1 MYDYIV
7 IGSGFGGSVAA
18 MRLSE
23 RGYKVLVLEKGKRW
37 RDEEFPES
45 NRQLSKSF
53 WLPALGWKGIQKIDF
68 FRQVLILSGTGV
80 GGGSLV
86 YANTHYHPPDAFFRH
101 PAWAGFKDW
110 KTSLQPYYR
119 KARYMLGSTRNPILE
134 REDELLRQVARQMG
148 RADSFRAVDV
158 GVYFGESG
166 EDTDP
171 YFNGRGP
178 KRKGCIQCAAC
189 MTGCRHNAKNT
200 LVKNYLW
207 FAERQGCT
215 IRSETQAERISFDGQ
230 CYTVE
235 TISPFGFRQKIPGMK
250 ARKGPSFQAKGLII
264 SAGVLGSL
272 RLLFRQ
278 KHKYKTLPALS
289 DKLGYSLRTNSE
301 SLCGVLSRKE
311 KLNHGLAIG
320 SAMEADEHTHV
331 EVVKYADQADAMR
344 FLATLAVGAPPLR
357 PLKWLAKALQN
368 PKDLWQILFSKNYA
382 QRNAILLV
390 MQTLDN
396 ELRMKY
402 DNWRGLYMSYGQ
414 KTKPPAY
421 LPIGQKVMHHYARLA
436 DGIPQNA
443 LTEVLFNMSTTAHI
457 IGGCPMGHHAGEGV
471 VDENF
476 KVFHYPNMYILDG
489 SIIPANLGVN
499 PSLTITA
506 LAEYAMDQIE
516 TLHQS
521 PKPAVP
527 KRN

>member
-23 RGYKVLVLEKGKRW
+23 RGCRVLVLEMGKRW
-37 RDEEFPES
+37 KDEEFPES
-45 NRQLSKSF
+45 NRQLSKYF
-53 WLPALGWKGIQKIDF
+53 WLPALGWKGIQKMDF
-68 FRQVLILSGTGV
+68 FRQVFILSGAGV

-86 YANTHYHPPDAFFRH
+86 YANTHYHPPDAFFQH
-101 PAWAGFKDW
+101 PSWAGFKDW
-110 KTSLQPYYR
+110 KTTLQPYYE
-119 KARYMLGSTRNPILE
+119 KARHMLGSTRNPILE
-134 REDELLRQVARQMG
+134 REDLLLQQLARQRG
-148 RADSFRAVDV
+148 RADSFKAVDV

-166 EDTDP
+166 ENIDP

-178 KRKGCIQCAAC
+178 KRNGCIQCAAC

-207 FAERQGCT
+207 FAERQGAE
-215 IRSETQAERISFDGQ
+215 ILAETQAERISFDGQ
-230 CYTVE
+230 SYTVE
-235 TISPFGFRQKIPGMK
+235 TVSPFGLRQIIPGVK
-250 ARKGPSFQAKGLII
+250 ARKGPSFRARGIVF
-264 SAGVLGSL
+264 SAGVLGTL

-301 SLCGVLSRKE
+301 SLCAVLSQSE
-311 KLNHGLAIG
+311 KLNHGIAIG
-320 SAMEADEHTHV
+320 ASMQADEHTRV
-331 EVVKYADQADAMR
+331 EIVKYGDQADVMR
-344 FLATLAVGAPPLR
+344 FLTTVATGAPPLR
-357 PLKWLAKALQN
+357 PLKWLARILRK

-382 QRNAILLV
+382 QRNAILLI

-402 DNWRGLYMSYGQ
+402 HPLRGLHMSYGQ
-414 KTKPPAY
+414 KARPPAY
-421 LPIGQKVMHHYARLA
+421 LPIGQQVMQDYARLA
-436 DGIPQNA
+436 NGIPQNA

-457 IGGCPMGHHAGEGV
+457 IGGCPMGSRAEEGV
-471 VDENF
+471 VDPTF
-476 KVFHYPNMYILDG
+476 KVFHYPNMYVLDG

-506 LAEYAMDQIE
+506 LAEYAMDQME
-516 TLHQS
+516 
-521 PKPAVP
+521 
-527 KRN
+527 